1 MTGRP
6 VAIPQVAEN
15 ASAILETWFAGSEAG
30 NAIADLLFGDYNPA
44 GKLPVS
50 MPYHTGQEPLY
61 YSKKS
66 TGRPVNKDNNVFWSH
81 YTDGPN
87 DALFPFG
94 FGLSYTDFVYTNF
107 EVSIQGEDLKVRV
120 DVSNI
125 GGRDG
130 EEVIQ
135 LYIQDLFASQTRPII
150 ELKKFKKQL
159 IKKGESITV
168 DFILTKEDL
177 SFFNNDGE
185 LIFEPGKFKI
195 SIGTNSVDL
204 LSQTIQID

>member
-1 MTGRP
+1 M
-6 VAIPQVAEN
+6 
-15 ASAILETWFAGSEAG
+15 
-30 NAIADLLFGDYNPA
+30 
-44 GKLPVS
+44 
-50 MPYHTGQEPLY
+50 
-61 YSKKS
+61 
-66 TGRPVNKDNNVFWSH
+66 
-81 YTDGPN
+81 
-87 DALFPFG
+87 
-94 FGLSYTDFVYTNF
+94 
-107 EVSIQGEDLKVRV
+107 
-120 DVSNI
+120 
-125 GGRDG
+125 
-130 EEVIQ
+130 
-135 LYIQDLFASQTRPII
+135 YIQDLFASQTRPII